1 MSGYAYGEPEPKERC
16 PYCNTYC
23 HADYVDVGVGYIQCG
38 PYHCEKCGASE
49 MRPDDAVASSSD
61 TGWYPPGSPP
71 GPYANVDAE
80 GKHIPYYEA
89 DTLYRASQGVPPR
102 YDRHGRAKRT

>member
-1 MSGYAYGEPEPKERC
+1 MTGYAYGELEPKKRC
-16 PYCNTYC
+16 PYCGTYC
-23 HADYVDVGVGYIQCG
+23 HADWVDVGIGFIQCG

-49 MRPDDAVASSSD
+49 MGPEGGISLEG

-80 GKHIPYYEA
+80 GHHVPYYET
-89 DTLYRASQGVPPR
+89 DNLYRESKGVKPR
-102 YDRHGRAKRT
+102 YDSHGRTIR